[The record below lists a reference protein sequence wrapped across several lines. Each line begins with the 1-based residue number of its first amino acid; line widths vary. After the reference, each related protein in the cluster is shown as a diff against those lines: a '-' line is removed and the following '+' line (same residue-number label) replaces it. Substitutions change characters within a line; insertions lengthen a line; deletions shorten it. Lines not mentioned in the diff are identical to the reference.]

1 MGVIVKEKNNGE
13 WWIFINHNGKRKAK
27 KIGRDKRVA
36 QDVAKKIE
44 AKLALGEFSLD
55 EKKSLPIFKEYTEL
69 WLKGYVESSL
79 KLSTLISYKSNLKKH
94 IYPVFATKQL
104 DLITRPE
111 IKDFIFQKAK
121 DKSPKTVKNLV
132 NLLSG
137 IFAHALEDELIK
149 TNPAIRLG
157 KFLTKGD
164 TKAKISPLTRE
175 EASIL
180 LKATWKHYPKY
191 YEFLLTALRT
201 GLRLGELIGLQWGDI
216 DFQGQFIEVRRGF
229 VKGRITTP
237 KNHHLRRVDMSNQL
251 TTALLEL
258 RKQRKEETLRNGWRE
273 IPAWLFINDG
283 GGPLDPD
290 NFRHRFF
297 SRILEKAGVRKIRI
311 HDLRHTYASLLLQQ
325 GAKLTYVKEQMG
337 HHSISVTV
345 DIYGHL
351 VPGADRS
358 EVDKLDDD
366 ILYTTQLSATQT
378 QPKNK
383 QGLGKIPK
391 SL

>member
-1 MGVIVKEKNNGE
+1 MGVKLKEKTPGE

-27 KIGRDKRVA
+27 KIGRDKRLA
-36 QDVAKKIE
+36 QEVAKKIE

-55 EKKSLPIFKEYTEL
+55 EKKAIPTFKEYTEF

-79 KLSTLISYKSNLKKH
+79 KLSTLISYKSHLKKH
-94 IYPVFATKQL
+94 IYPVFAIKQL

-137 IFAHALEDELIK
+137 IFSHALEDELIK
-149 TNPAIRLG
+149 INPAIRLG
-157 KFLTKGD
+157 KLLTKGD
-164 TKAKISPLTRE
+164 TKAKINPLTRD

-180 LKATWKHYPKY
+180 LKTTGKYYSKY

-216 DFQGQFIEVRRGF
+216 DFQGQFIEVRRSF

-273 IPAWLFINDG
+273 VPAWLFINDD

-290 NFRHRFF
+290 NFRKRVFN
-297 SRILEKAGVRKIRI
+297 RILEKAGLRKIRI

-351 VPGADRS
+351 VPGADRA
-358 EVDKLDDD
+358 EVDKLDDN
-366 ILYTTQLSATQT
+366 ILYMT
-378 QPKNK
+378 QPRRN
-383 QGLGKIPK
+383 
-391 SL
+391 